1 MDHHLPRNPDFEAR
15 VRGSFAQQTLIL
27 MHGTPD
33 ERI

>member
-1 MDHHLPRNPDFEAR
+1 MNHQPRNPDFEAR
-15 VRGSFAQQTLIL
+15 VRGSFAQQTLMV